1 MPMKL
6 IAREALLSALLLTT
20 ALSCA
25 HWKSGSKPQEFTT
38 AQIED
43 MNREA
48 LSRASEQLG
57 LMVIKAKKNSSETT
71 FLATDLFLKGNMSLL
86 EGDFLTASVLFKH
99 LTDLVP
105 DDEFLQKKY
114 AISLIRMNDLEA
126 AQVVLEKLYQTS
138 TDEKIGLILAGVLT
152 GMDKEKD
159 ARKIY
164 QALLVRNPKNE
175 DACIFLGKSYA
186 LAKETKTSINL
197 LQKCAIND
205 PKNGMYDYYL
215 GKIYLDQ
222 GKLPLAISA
231 FEKSHQRQ
239 PSLSQSVTT
248 LGSIYEEKEQYQKA
262 ISLYYAHLKKFPLDE
277 EVLPHMVQVLFLKE
291 RYSEVIPFAEKLSDL
306 QPENLNLKVKLG
318 ILYTDAKKYQE
329 AVSVFRD
336 LLANAPQSDKILYY
350 LGAIYQEMKQYEA
363 SVEYFNQ
370 IPPSSALYTDSSVQ
384 MANMLSSLA
393 QEEHHKKTEVAKW
406 KTVFLKHVNAKLGEF
421 KELQVEFNV
430 IKAGYFEGV
439 GDYKNAVDAV
449 AVVQHEKSFSIQH
462 KYYLANLYE
471 KEHKFEESTNLIM
484 GIIENEPKN
493 AHAWNFLGYSL
504 LMRGKEMDLAYEYI
518 QKALK
523 ISPEDGYIRDSLG
536 WYYYKKGDVKRALQE
551 LQLAFSKVPD
561 DIEILKH
568 LAAIYRDLKEFNKA
582 KVYLETALKHA
593 RYFSD
598 KQEITGQIADI
609 DSDRAPAAQAKN
621 D

>member
-1 MPMKL
+1 MKN
-6 IAREALLSALLLTT
+6 IASKAFVASLLFAS
-20 ALSCA
+20 ALSCS
-25 HWKSGSKPQEFTT
+25 HLKSTDQSREFT
-38 AQIED
+38 AVEIES

-48 LSRASEQLG
+48 LGQASDQLAK
-57 LMVIKAKKNSSETT
+57 MVMKAKKNSDATT
-71 FLATDLFLKGNMSLL
+71 FLASDLFLKANMSLL
-86 EGDFLTASVLFKH
+86 ESDYLTASVLFKH
-99 LTDLVP
+99 LVDLVP

-126 AQVVLEKLYQTS
+126 AQLVLENLHKTS
-138 TDEKIGLILAGVLT
+138 TDEKIGLILAGVYT
-152 GMDKEKD
+152 GLDKEKD
-159 ARKIY
+159 ARKVY
-164 QALLVRNPKNE
+164 QQLLLKNPKNE
-175 DACIFLGKSYA
+175 DACIFLGKSFA

-197 LQKCAIND
+197 LQKCARND

-222 GKLPLAISA
+222 GNIPLAVAA
-231 FEKSHQRQ
+231 FQKAYHRQ

-248 LGSIYEEKEQYQKA
+248 LGTIFEEKEQFQKA
-262 ISLYYAHLKKFPLDE
+262 IELYRAHLKKFPQDE

-291 RYSEVIPFAEKLSDL
+291 RYSEVIPYAEKLSDL

-318 ILYTDAKKYQE
+318 ILYTDAKKYPE

-336 LLANAPQSDKILYY
+336 LLSNAPQSDKILYY

-384 MANMLSSLA
+384 MANMLSNLA
-393 QEEHHKKTEVAKW
+393 QEEHHNKLTDGKW
-406 KTVFLKHVNAKLGEF
+406 KTVFLKHVNSKLGEF

-430 IKAGYFEGV
+430 IKAGFFEGV

-449 AVVQHEKSFSIQH
+449 AIVQNEKSFSIQH

-471 KEHKFEESTNLIM
+471 KVRNFDGSTSLIM
-484 GIIENEPKN
+484 SIIENEPKN

-504 LMRGKEMDLAYEYI
+504 LVRGEEMDRAYEYI

-523 ISPEDGYIRDSLG
+523 ISPNDGYIRDSLG
-536 WYYYKKGDVKRALQE
+536 WYYYKKGDVKRALTE
-551 LQLAFSKVPD
+551 LQLAFKKVPD

-568 LAAIYRDLKEFNKA
+568 LAAIHKELKEFQKA
-582 KVYLETALKHA
+582 KKYLETALKHA

-598 KQEITGQIADI
+598 KQEISGQIADI
-609 DSDRAPAAQAKN
+609 ESNRAPAAQVKN